1 MGKEENFASM
11 EQELRRGTVVLCV
24 LWRLERPMYGYRLV
38 RSLMDKGIPAEANTL
53 YPLLRR
59 LEGQGLLRSNWE
71 TSGSK
76 PREYCQVT
84 PEGKAVR
91 ARRQEAW
98 EATVK
103 SVRRAVVEREE
114 EGE

>member
-1 MGKEENFASM
+1 M
-11 EQELRRGTVVLCV
+11 
-24 LWRLERPMYGYRLV
+24 
-38 RSLMDKGIPAEANTL
+38 
-53 YPLLRR
+53 
-59 LEGQGLLRSNWE
+59 RSNWE

-76 PREYCQVT
+76 PRKYYQVT

-91 ARRQEAW
+91 ARLQEAW